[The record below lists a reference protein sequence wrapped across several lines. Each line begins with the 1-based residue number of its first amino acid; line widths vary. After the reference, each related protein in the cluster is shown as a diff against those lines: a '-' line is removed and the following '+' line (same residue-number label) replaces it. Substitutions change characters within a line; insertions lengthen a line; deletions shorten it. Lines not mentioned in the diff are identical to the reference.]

1 MAHIVHATVEEPA
14 TGDELRSDDERV
26 DEAVCRLL
34 SSYGWLV
41 VIVISF
47 VLLET
52 VGRLAQAL
60 LP

>member
-1 MAHIVHATVEEPA
+1 MAHIVQATVEEPA

-52 VGRLAQAL
+52 VGRLVQAL